1 MNDTVR
7 LGRLAGVKVGL
18 NWSLLVMVAFVAGEL
33 AANRFPFQA
42 PGYRGTAYAVAGG
55 LTAVVLLL
63 GVLLHELGHAVVARR
78 FRMQVD
84 GITLSWMGGVT
95 RIEGDARSP
104 GAELGIAG
112 IGPIVSLAFGALLW
126 VVRILFEGAGGG
138 RLGVAAL
145 GWLAVINVVLAV
157 FNMLPAAPLDGGRV
171 LHALAWAATRDRW
184 RATWI
189 ATGAGVM
196 LGAALVALG
205 FLVLVRGV
213 DPFNGFF
220 ISFIG
225 WWLLGAART
234 ERQQGQVRRSLDGV
248 RIGEI
253 MRPVGSAPGWIT
265 VRSFAERYVTGRPGW
280 VWLLENWDG
289 GYGGVLLGDT
299 VGAVPFSQWDL
310 TRPLDVASPISV
322 TTGATPDE
330 DALEVVN
337 RTGANQVILVV
348 TAGQTIGAVLPADLE
363 ALVRIGRRGP
373 VPSTG
378 WTLTRG

>member
-1 MNDTVR
+1 
-7 LGRLAGVKVGL
+7 
-18 NWSLLVMVAFVAGEL
+18 
-33 AANRFPFQA
+33 
-42 PGYRGTAYAVAGG
+42 
-55 LTAVVLLL
+55 VVLLL
-63 GVLLHELGHAVVARR
+63 GVLLHELGHAVVAGRY
-78 FRMQVD
+78 RMQVD

-112 IGPIVSLAFGALLW
+112 IGPVVSLAFGAALW
-126 VVRILFEGAGGG
+126 VVRILVAGAGGG
-138 RLGVAAL
+138 RLGVSAL
-145 GWLAVINVVLAV
+145 GWLALINVVLAV

-171 LHALAWAATRDRW
+171 LHAMAWALTRDRW
-184 RATWI
+184 RATRI
-189 ATGAGVM
+189 ATGAGVW

-205 FLVLVRGV
+205 FLVLVRGL
-213 DPFNGFF
+213 DPFNGLF

-234 ERQQGQVRRSLDGV
+234 ERQLGQIRRSLDGV

-253 MRPVGSAPGWIT
+253 MRPVGAAPGWIT
-265 VRSFAERYVTGRPGW
+265 VRAFAERYVTGRPGW
-280 VWLLENWDG
+280 VWLLEKWDG

-310 TRPLDVASPISV
+310 TRPLDVASPISA

-330 DALEVVN
+330 DALAVVD
-337 RTGANQVILVV
+337 RLGPNQVILVV
-348 TAGQTIGAVLPADLE
+348 SGGQTIGAVLPADLE
-363 ALVRIGRRGP
+363 ALVRVGRRGP